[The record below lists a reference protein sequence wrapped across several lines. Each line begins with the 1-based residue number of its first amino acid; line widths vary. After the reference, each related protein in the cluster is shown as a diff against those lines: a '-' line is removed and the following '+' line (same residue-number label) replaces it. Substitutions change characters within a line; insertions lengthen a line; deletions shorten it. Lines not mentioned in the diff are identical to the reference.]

1 MKKNIIY
8 ILSGVVLITVILW
21 IFKSKKTQDN
31 EAGKTFSLAQ
41 LFNLYSK
48 PDTETTP
55 EQQPAEDLGGAIVT
69 DELN

>member
-48 PDTETTP
+48 PDTETP